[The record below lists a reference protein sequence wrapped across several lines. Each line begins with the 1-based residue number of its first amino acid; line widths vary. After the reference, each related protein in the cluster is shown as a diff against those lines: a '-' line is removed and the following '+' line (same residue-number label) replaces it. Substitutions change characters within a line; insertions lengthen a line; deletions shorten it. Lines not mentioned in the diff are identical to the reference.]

1 MKTAVVILNWN
12 GEKHLKRFL
21 APLLHS
27 LKGYDAEVTIA
38 DNNSLDGSVR
48 YVEDTFDGRVQVLCF
63 PGNYGFAEG
72 YNRALAALNAKY
84 YLLLNSDVLVEGD
97 WFYALE
103 EWMELHEDCAAC
115 GPKILSYQERDRF
128 EYAGAAGGLMDNY
141 GYSFCRGRILSYT
154 EKDEGQYD
162 LPQDVFWCSGACMMV
177 RAEAWKALGGFDG
190 RFFAHFE
197 EIDFCWR
204 AKLAGWRIS
213 YVPRSAVWHIGGGT
227 LPSDSPWKLKLNYR
241 NNLLTVWKNEARTR
255 ALLVFYEAVTELIRT
270 ETDDFTGWFA
280 CKLWLEIQDRE
291 FLVKLGSQAAMLGLA
306 RRNTLIW
313 RRMVL
318 DGLSALVYLF
328 KGQKARFKAVLDA
341 HREFKVLRNE
351 SQQETRETI
360 TAWLMERV
368 EKGDAEKILYMEFDE
383 ESGLETGIKARYNGC
398 ILPTALRK
406 KENAHEI
413 INKEIRL

>member
-190 RFFAHFE
+190 CFFAHFE